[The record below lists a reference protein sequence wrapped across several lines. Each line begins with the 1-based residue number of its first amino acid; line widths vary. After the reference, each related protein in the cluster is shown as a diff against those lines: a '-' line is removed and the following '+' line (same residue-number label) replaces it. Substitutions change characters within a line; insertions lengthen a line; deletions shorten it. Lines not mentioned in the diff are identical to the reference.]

1 MSPLRVSLLTLS
13 PRSRAAG
20 SYYLGYRFYGF
31 RYAG

>member
-1 MSPLRVSLLTLS
+1 MSPRAYLLALS

-20 SYYLGYRFYGF
+20 SLYFGYRFYGF

>member
-1 MSPLRVSLLTLS
+1 MSARAFLSTLS

-20 SYYLGYRFYGF
+20 SFYLGYRFYGF